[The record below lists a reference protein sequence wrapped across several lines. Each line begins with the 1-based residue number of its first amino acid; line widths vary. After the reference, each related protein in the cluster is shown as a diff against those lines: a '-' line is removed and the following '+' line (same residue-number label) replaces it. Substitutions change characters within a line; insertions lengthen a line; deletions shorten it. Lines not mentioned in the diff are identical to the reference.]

1 MTRRRWA
8 FAVTGLAL
16 VAGVLALVL
25 VLTGGEVDGIAR
37 ILREPDSGAVVE
49 MEPAQQVLVEVE
61 GNPTTGFTWEVA
73 EIDQRVIAPAG
84 DPQYESESDADGS
97 GGTYTFRFEVVG
109 PGETEV
115 VMAYRQSWTDV
126 APSRTFTFRVV
137 VG

>member
-8 FAVTGLAL
+8 LVAAGLVV
-16 VAGVLALVL
+16 VAGVLALAL
-25 VLTGGEVDGIAR
+25 VLTGGEVDGVVR

-49 MEPAQQVLVEVE
+49 MAPAQVVLVEIE
-61 GNPTTGFTWEVA
+61 GNPTTGFTWEMA
-73 EIDQRVIAPAG
+73 EIDERVIAPVG

-97 GGTYTFRFEVVG
+97 GGTYTFRFEAVG
-109 PGETEV
+109 PGEAEV
-115 VMAYRQSWTDV
+115 VMVYRQSWTDV

>member
-1 MTRRRWA
+1 M
-8 FAVTGLAL
+8 AV

-25 VLTGGEVDGIAR
+25 VLAGGEVDGIAR

-49 MEPAQQVLVEVE
+49 MAPGQQVLVQIE

-73 EIDQRVIAPAG
+73 EIDGQVIAPVG
-84 DPQYESESDADGS
+84 DPQFESESDADGS
-97 GGTYTFRFEVVG
+97 GGTYTFHFEAVG
-109 PGETEV
+109 PGEAEV
-115 VMAYRQSWTDV
+115 VMVYRQSWTDT